1 MASDTIFLFV
11 VLVDRMMNIHLLLI
25 GVQVFSSCFAGV
37 YNEYLLK
44 DTGESLLRFNTVLLL
59 S

>member
-1 MASDTIFLFV
+1 
-11 VLVDRMMNIHLLLI
+11 MNIHLLLI

-44 DTGESLLRFNTVLLL
+44 DTGESQLRFNTVLLL
-59 S
+59 SWKSFEAFES

>member
-1 MASDTIFLFV
+1 
-11 VLVDRMMNIHLLLI
+11 MMNIHLLLI

-44 DTGESLLRFNTVLLL
+44 DTGELDQGVSEKEMQQVY
-59 S
+59 